1 MLCSIA
7 SSESDYYV
15 YIRGKSSP
23 SDWVCRVPC
32 LVQIFGEKHWK
43 PPAGASLKIFMKFLK
58 TPTEMCMNLWV
69 ATLNDT
75 KTTANENLHCYFGKV
90 LLKLSVFLY
99 ILMT

>member
-1 MLCSIA
+1 
-7 SSESDYYV
+7 
-15 YIRGKSSP
+15 
-23 SDWVCRVPC
+23 
-32 LVQIFGEKHWK
+32 
-43 PPAGASLKIFMKFLK
+43 
-58 TPTEMCMNLWV
+58 MNLWV